1 MNYTVLLVVIIL
13 GYIAMMLIFMF
24 IAYFVYS
31 HRYTESENGIK
42 VYQNRLAKIYKLNK
56 EDMKK
61 IK

>member
-1 MNYTVLLVVIIL
+1 
-13 GYIAMMLIFMF
+13 MMLMFMF

-31 HRYTESENGIK
+31 YRYTESENGIK
-42 VYQNRLAKIYKLNK
+42 VYQNRLARIYKLNK

>member
-1 MNYTVLLVVIIL
+1 
-13 GYIAMMLIFMF
+13 MMLIF
-24 IAYFVYS
+24 YVYCIFCYS
-31 HRYTESENGIK
+31 YRYTESENGIK